1 MAADT
6 ESATPRSRRRL
17 KIAAIIVAVLLSL
30 AALGALCAVG
40 GFYALKAYYGPKLP
54 DFAGVED
61 LALQV
66 PLRVYTADGK
76 LMQEFGAERRKPL
89 RYDQLPQVLVQAF
102 LAAED
107 DRYFEHPGVDYQGLL
122 RAAWVLAVTGEKQQG
137 GSTITMQLARNFFL
151 TNERTYERK
160 IKEIF
165 LALKIEEALSKEEI
179 FARYVNK
186 IFLGNRAYGVG
197 AAAEVYYG
205 AEITDIGLSQA
216 AMIAGLP
223 KAPSAYNPIANPSR
237 ALLRRNYVLRR
248 MRELGYITTQQFQ
261 MASSEGI
268 SAQLARNVGEVDAG
282 YVAEMVRAEMVRR
295 HGEDAYTGGYVVTTT
310 IDSREQAAANTALR
324 DALIEYDWRQAYR
337 GPESRVE
344 EPAQMAG
351 DDANLDAATALPS
364 AVREQEALRA
374 LPQIDGLP
382 VALVTASEA
391 GTLEVRM
398 LDGKAVTLEQPAL
411 EWAALDDKTRPKAGD
426 IVRMHQASDDDGNN
440 FWKLAQLP
448 AAQGAVVALDP
459 NDGAIRALVGGF
471 DFYLGKFNRALQAK
485 RQPGSAFKPFLY
497 SAALANGRTPAT
509 VINDAPVVFDDAAL
523 EDTWR
528 PENYTGRFYGPTR
541 LRTAL
546 THSRNLVSIRLLRS
560 LGIDA
565 ARDHIQQFGFDR
577 DVMPRDLS
585 LALGTALVSPLE
597 MARGYGVFANGGFL
611 VEPYFIK
618 EIRSATGELLE
629 VAKPHPACDDC
640 EIEAPTIPSPEADLF
655 ADAPADDAAEPEYL
669 KPAPRVLDAVN
680 AWLTTSMMQDVIQAG
695 TARRAKQLGR
705 ADLAGKTGT
714 TNDEKDA
721 WFAGFNADRVA
732 VAWVGYDQLQPLGR
746 GEGGGRAALPA
757 WIDYMRVALD
767 NTKPATMQRP
777 DGLVTVRID
786 PETGELAN
794 YATEGAIFETFPA
807 DLAPQA
813 TTADDSFGGYDQFN
827 GFRRD
832 NGGQRDEVETVEDLF

>member
-1 MAADT
+1 M
-6 ESATPRSRRRL
+6 
-17 KIAAIIVAVLLSL
+17 KIAAIGLAVLLGL
-30 AALGALCAVG
+30 AVLGGLGAVG

-107 DRYFEHPGVDYQGLL
+107 DRYFQHPGVDYQGLL

-205 AEITDIGLSQA
+205 AEITDISLSQA

-248 MRELGYITTQQFQ
+248 MRELNFITAEQFQ

-295 HGEDAYTGGYVVTTT
+295 HGEDAYTGGYAVTTT
-310 IDSREQAAANTALR
+310 LDSREQVAANAALR
-324 DALIEYDWRQAYR
+324 DALVEYDWRQAYR
-337 GPESRVE
+337 GPESRVAAATQVAE
-344 EPAQMAG
+344 G
-351 DDANLDAATALPS
+351 DANLDAATALPQ
-364 AVREQEALRA
+364 AVREQEAMRA
-374 LPQIDGLP
+374 LPQIEGLP
-382 VALVTASEA
+382 VALVLDSTADAMS
-391 GTLEVRM
+391 VRL
-398 LDGKAVTLEQPAL
+398 LDDTVVELGKPAL
-411 EWAALDDKTRPKAGD
+411 EWAELDDATRPKAGD
-426 IVRMHQASDDDGNN
+426 IIRLHQAEDEDGKA

-448 AAQGAVVALDP
+448 AAQGALVSLDP

-471 DFYLGKFNRALQAK
+471 DFYLGKFNRVLQAK

-560 LGIDA
+560 LGIDS
-565 ARDHIQQFGFDR
+565 ARDHMQQFGFSR

-597 MARGYGVFANGGFL
+597 LARGYGVFANGGFL

-618 EIRSATGELLE
+618 EIRGATGELLE
-629 VAKPHPACDDC
+629 VAQPRPACDDC
-640 EIEAPTIPSPEADLF
+640 EIEAPVLPKQAATEP
-655 ADAPADDAAEPEYL
+655 PAEEAEPVYL
-669 KPAPRVLDAVN
+669 KPAPRVLDPVN

-695 TARRAKQLGR
+695 TARRARSLGR
-705 ADLAGKTGT
+705 NDLAGKTGT
-714 TNDEKDA
+714 TNEEKDA
-721 WFAGFNADRVA
+721 WFAGFNAQRVA

-746 GEGGGRAALPA
+746 GEGGGRAALPV

-767 NTKPATMQRP
+767 GSKPAEMPRP

-794 YATEGAIFETFPA
+794 YATQGAIFETFPA
-807 DLAPQA
+807 ELAPQGQA
-813 TTADDSFGGYDQFN
+813 AGNGYGGFDQFN
-827 GFRRD
+827 GYNTGSD
-832 NGGQRDEVETVEDLF
+832 SRDEVETVEDLF

>member
-1 MAADT
+1 M
-6 ESATPRSRRRL
+6 
-17 KIAAIIVAVLLSL
+17 KIAAIGLAVLLGL
-30 AALGALCAVG
+30 AVLGGLGAVG

-107 DRYFEHPGVDYQGLL
+107 DRYFQHPGVDYQGLL

-205 AEITDIGLSQA
+205 AEITDISLSQA

-248 MRELGYITTQQFQ
+248 MRELNFITAEQFQ

-295 HGEDAYTGGYVVTTT
+295 HGEDAYTGGYAVTTT
-310 IDSREQAAANTALR
+310 LDSREQVAANAALR
-324 DALIEYDWRQAYR
+324 DALVEYDWRQAYR
-337 GPESRVE
+337 GPESRVAAATQVAE
-344 EPAQMAG
+344 G
-351 DDANLDAATALPS
+351 DANLDAATALPQ
-364 AVREQEALRA
+364 AVREQEAMRA
-374 LPQIDGLP
+374 LPQIEGLP
-382 VALVTASEA
+382 VALVLDSTADAMS
-391 GTLEVRM
+391 VRL
-398 LDGKAVTLEQPAL
+398 LDDTVVELGKPAL
-411 EWAALDDKTRPKAGD
+411 EWAELDDATRPKAGD
-426 IVRMHQASDDDGNN
+426 IIRLHQAEDEDGKA

-448 AAQGAVVALDP
+448 AAQGALVSLDP

-471 DFYLGKFNRALQAK
+471 DFYLGKFNRVLQAK

-560 LGIDA
+560 LGIDS
-565 ARDHIQQFGFDR
+565 ARDHMQQFGFSR

-597 MARGYGVFANGGFL
+597 LARGYGVFANGGFL

-618 EIRSATGELLE
+618 EIRGATGELLE
-629 VAKPHPACDDC
+629 VAQPRPACDDC
-640 EIEAPTIPSPEADLF
+640 EIEAPVLPKQAATEP
-655 ADAPADDAAEPEYL
+655 PAEEAEPVYL
-669 KPAPRVLDAVN
+669 KPAPRVLDPVN

-695 TARRAKQLGR
+695 TARRARSLGR
-705 ADLAGKTGT
+705 NDLAGKTGT
-714 TNDEKDA
+714 TNEEKDA
-721 WFAGFNADRVA
+721 WFAGFNAQRVA

-746 GEGGGRAALPA
+746 GEGGGRAALPV

-767 NTKPATMQRP
+767 GSKPAEMPRP

-786 PETGELAN
+786 PETGE
-794 YATEGAIFETFPA
+794 
-807 DLAPQA
+807 
-813 TTADDSFGGYDQFN
+813 
-827 GFRRD
+827 
-832 NGGQRDEVETVEDLF
+832 

>member
-1 MAADT
+1 M
-6 ESATPRSRRRL
+6 
-17 KIAAIIVAVLLSL
+17 KIAAIGLAVLLGL
-30 AALGALCAVG
+30 AVLGGLGAVG
-40 GFYALKAYYGPKLP
+40 GFYALEAYYGPKLP

-107 DRYFEHPGVDYQGLL
+107 DRYFQHPGVDYQGLL

-205 AEITDIGLSQA
+205 AEITDISLSQA

-248 MRELGYITTQQFQ
+248 MRELNFITAEQFQ

-295 HGEDAYTGGYVVTTT
+295 HGEDAYTGGYAVTTT
-310 IDSREQAAANTALR
+310 LDSREQVAANAALR
-324 DALIEYDWRQAYR
+324 DALVEYDWRQAYR
-337 GPESRVE
+337 GPESRVAAATQVAE
-344 EPAQMAG
+344 G
-351 DDANLDAATALPS
+351 DANLDAATALPQ
-364 AVREQEALRA
+364 AVREQEAMRA
-374 LPQIDGLP
+374 LPQIEGLP
-382 VALVTASEA
+382 VALVLDSTADAMS
-391 GTLEVRM
+391 VRL
-398 LDGKAVTLEQPAL
+398 LDDTVVELGKPAL
-411 EWAALDDKTRPKAGD
+411 EWAELDDATRPKAGD
-426 IVRMHQASDDDGNN
+426 IIRLHQAEDEDGKA

-448 AAQGAVVALDP
+448 AAQGALVSLDP

-471 DFYLGKFNRALQAK
+471 DFYLGKFNRVLQAK

-560 LGIDA
+560 LGIDS
-565 ARDHIQQFGFDR
+565 ARDHMQQFGFSR

-597 MARGYGVFANGGFL
+597 LARGYGVFANGGFL

-618 EIRSATGELLE
+618 EIRGATGELLE
-629 VAKPHPACDDC
+629 VAQPRPACDDC
-640 EIEAPTIPSPEADLF
+640 EIEAPVLPKQAATEP
-655 ADAPADDAAEPEYL
+655 PAEEAEPVYL
-669 KPAPRVLDAVN
+669 KPAPRVLDPVN

-695 TARRAKQLGR
+695 TARRARSLGR
-705 ADLAGKTGT
+705 NDLAGKTGT
-714 TNDEKDA
+714 TNEEKDA
-721 WFAGFNADRVA
+721 WFAGFNAQRVA

-746 GEGGGRAALPA
+746 GEGGGRAALPV

-767 NTKPATMQRP
+767 GSKPAEMPRP

-794 YATEGAIFETFPA
+794 YATQGAIFETFPA
-807 DLAPQA
+807 ELAPQGQA
-813 TTADDSFGGYDQFN
+813 AGNGYGGFDQFN
-827 GFRRD
+827 GYNTGSD
-832 NGGQRDEVETVEDLF
+832 SRDEVETVEDLF

>member
-1 MAADT
+1 MAANP
-6 ESATPRSRRRL
+6 ESKPSRRRRRL
-17 KIAAIIVAVLLSL
+17 KIAAIVFGVLLAL

-151 TNERTYERK
+151 SNERTYERK

-197 AAAEVYYG
+197 AAAEVYYA
-205 AEITDIGLSQA
+205 AEITDITLSQA

-223 KAPSAYNPIANPSR
+223 KAPSAYNPIANPER

-261 MASSEGI
+261 SASSEGI
-268 SAQLARNVGEVDAG
+268 SAQLARNVSEVDAG
-282 YVAEMVRAEMVRR
+282 YVAEMVRAEMLRR
-295 HGEDAYTGGYVVTTT
+295 HGDDAYTGGYTVTTT
-310 IDSREQAAANTALR
+310 IDSREQVAASAALR
-324 DALIEYDWRQAYR
+324 NALVEYDWRQDYR
-337 GPESRVE
+337 GPESRVT
-344 EPAQMAG
+344 EPAQVAEG
-351 DDANLDAATALPS
+351 DANLDASTVLPQ
-364 AVREQEALRA
+364 AVREQEAMRA
-374 LPQIDGLP
+374 LPQIDGFP
-382 VALVTASEA
+382 VALVTDSQA
-391 GTLEVRM
+391 GALKVRLLDDTELTLGE
-398 LDGKAVTLEQPAL
+398 PAL
-411 EWAALDDKTRPKAGD
+411 EWASLDDSTRPKAGD
-426 IVRMHQASDDDGNN
+426 IIRLAKARDDDGKP

-448 AAQGAVVALDP
+448 AAQGALVSLNP
-459 NDGAIRALVGGF
+459 QDGSIRALVGGF
-471 DFYLGKFNRALQAK
+471 DYYLGKFNRALQAK

-560 LGIDA
+560 LGIDT

-597 MARGYGVFANGGFL
+597 MARGYSVFANGGFL

-629 VAKPHPACDDC
+629 VAEPHPACDDC
-640 EIEAPTIPSPEADLF
+640 EIEAPVLPDPDADPF
-655 ADAPADDAAEPEYL
+655 ALEPADDAEPDYL

-695 TARRAKQLGR
+695 TARRAKTLGR
-705 ADLAGKTGT
+705 SDLAGKTGT

-721 WFAGFNADRVA
+721 WFAGFNANRVA

-767 NTKPATMQRP
+767 GTEPAEMERP

-786 PETGELAN
+786 PETGELAS
-794 YATEGAIFETFPA
+794 YGTEGAIFETFPA
-807 DLAPQA
+807 DLAPQ
-813 TTADDSFGGYDQFN
+813 TAAPDNGYGGYDQFDGYN
-827 GFRRD
+827 
-832 NGGQRDEVETVEDLF
+832 NGGDDRDEVETVEDIF